1 MAEKT
6 PTLQRFITSLDQ
18 CLREMSVEEI
28 RAALLVRANELPG
41 VQRNA
46 FLSIFTST
54 PFTPP
59 GNEMP
64 DTTWP
69 VDDDPLL
76 DEIDAFV
83 AGLASGKYFE
93 GYGWDDE
100 IHDQRSFGDESW
112 VWEMDDLLLGAQDA
126 FLAGELGLARGAYQ
140 RLLEAFGLDQETG
153 AFCGPEP
160 AVEMLQTDVPEAE
173 ARYLRA
179 IYETTPAAERAAV
192 LAGEWFDVPTGH
204 PVPSLC
210 AVREARHQDLP
221 GLEQFLPAWIAQL
234 RSIGDKGPEVRQ
246 LLTEAT
252 ELYGG
257 VDGLAVLAHD
267 IGPAQ
272 AELYLD
278 WVQALRRADR
288 DTDAAAAARE
298 ALRTVAPYGE
308 TRARIAEQLADV
320 VTDEPD
326 EVLAARTSA
335 WRAAPTQARLLTLHR
350 AATIT
355 GQVSQTMA
363 AEVEALEATEH
374 PDRLPGALR
383 AALFLLAGRVED
395 AVELLHGPPGKNPR
409 RTASRVLVPYLLA
422 AGCAG
427 PQRPEWPSTRLA
439 GLLGSVNQMDLWEW
453 TDVDRPDVSDPTG
466 DEPAPLSALLADRI
480 AIEADDPALRLQRRE
495 AALQEVD
502 RQVEVIISAKA
513 RGQYARAASLLASCA
528 EAITLEEGAQSG
540 TLFVSQS
547 RDRYPRHVA
556 FRRELDT
563 VIQQTPLVTPPPT
576 RTAR

>member
-1 MAEKT
+1 MAEKV

-18 CLREMSVEEI
+18 RLQEMSVEEI
-28 RAALLVRANELPG
+28 RAALLVHANELPG
-41 VQRNA
+41 AQRNA
-46 FLSIFTST
+46 FLSIFTSAPST
-54 PFTPP
+54 RQD
-59 GNEMP
+59 NEMP

-83 AGLASGKYFE
+83 ASLASGKYFE

-126 FLAGELGLARGAYQ
+126 FLAGELGLSRAAYQ
-140 RLLEAFGLDQETG
+140 RLLEAFDLDQETG

-179 IYETTPAAERAAV
+179 IYETTPAAERATV
-192 LAGEWFDVPTGH
+192 LADEWFDLPTWH
-204 PVPSLC
+204 PVPSLS

-234 RSIGDKGPEVRQ
+234 RSVGEKGPEVRR

-257 VDGLAVLAHD
+257 VDGLAVLAREA
-267 IGPAQ
+267 GPAQ

-298 ALRTVAPYGE
+298 ALRTVDAYGE
-308 TRARIAEQLADV
+308 TRASIAEQLADLV
-320 VTDEPD
+320 ADEPD

-335 WRAAPTQARLLTLHR
+335 WRAAPTQARLLTLHH

-355 GQVSQTMA
+355 GQVPQTMA
-363 AEVEALEATEH
+363 AEVEALEAAED

-383 AALFLLAGRVED
+383 AALFLLAGRVDD
-395 AVELLHGPPGKNPR
+395 AVELFHGPPGLNPR
-409 RTASRVLVPYLLA
+409 RAASRVLVPYLLA

-427 PQRPEWPSTRLA
+427 PRRPEWPSSRLA

-453 TDVDRPDVSDPTG
+453 TDVDRPDVSGPTG
-466 DEPAPLSALLADRI
+466 DVPTPLSALLTEQI
-480 AIEADDPALRLQRRE
+480 AVEADDPALRLQRLE
-495 AALQEVD
+495 AALHEVD
-502 RQVEVIISAKA
+502 RQVEVIISGKA
-513 RGQYARAASLLASCA
+513 RGQYARAARLLACCA
-528 EAITLEEGAQSG
+528 EAITLEEDAQAG
-540 TLFVSQS
+540 TLFVSQR

-556 FRRELDT
+556 FRRELDMA
-563 VIQQTPLVTPPPT
+563 IAQTPLVTPPPT
-576 RTAR
+576 RTTR